1 MHPFDVITSKTRWQ
15 NNFFPVLP
23 TLARN
28 STSFYFKDTSSKWIK
43 RLPNI
48 WATIVREF
56 VNRAFQKWP
65 NLVTL
70 VVTYVLDVVEVEWR
84 ALAGVLD
91 RLCREGLVFAID
103 EAGRN

>member
-1 MHPFDVITSKTRWQ
+1 M
-15 NNFFPVLP
+15 
-23 TLARN
+23 
-28 STSFYFKDTSSKWIK
+28 SSKWIK

-56 VNRAFQKWP
+56 VTRAFQKWP

>member
-1 MHPFDVITSKTRWQ
+1 M
-15 NNFFPVLP
+15 
-23 TLARN
+23 
-28 STSFYFKDTSSKWIK
+28 
-43 RLPNI
+43 PNI

-91 RLCREGLVFAID
+91 RLRREGLVFAID